1 MNRKDIFKYSRQF
14 IGGKSEVYAYY
25 NSSKSKS
32 IDIMISSETQYSEVN
47 IYSTIGLSELNIGL
61 ESNNKTVGVELI
73 CIGDKGDELNANI
86 LASVAFKLMDMKD
99 CFWGKII
106 PDAISQYDIKH
117 DCKHV
122 ILLTPAFW
130 NKYQQYETEDKI
142 VAWLLLVPISNA
154 EKLYI
159 ESNGVEAFEHILAQQ
174 KADITD
180 RKRQSFV
187 K

>member
-1 MNRKDIFKYSRQF
+1 MT
-14 IGGKSEVYAYY
+14 
-25 NSSKSKS
+25 
-32 IDIMISSETQYSEVN
+32 SSETQYSEVD
-47 IYSTIGLSELNIGL
+47 IYSTIGLSEVDIGL
-61 ESNNKTVGVELI
+61 ESDSKTVGVELI
-73 CIGDKGDELNANI
+73 SIGDKGDELNANI
-86 LASVAFKLMDMKD
+86 LASVAFELMDTKD

-106 PDAISQYDIKH
+106 SNAISQYDEKY

-130 NKYQQYETEDKI
+130 EKYQQYETEDKI

-159 ESNGVEAFEHILAQQ
+159 ESNGVEAFEHILTQQ

-180 RKRQSFV
+180 RKRQSFI